1 MVLKF
6 LGRLPVMEM
15 HQKQLKRMVLVL
27 VELQKLIS
35 SRIRQ
40 KLNTKE
46 HENVTAKMLKN
57 YSENCPPK
65 SSSRF
70 RSQLSFRNLIQRQA
84 SLLM

>member
-40 KLNTKE
+40 KLDSKE
-46 HENVTAKMLKN
+46 LTTATTKMLLIVKN
-57 YSENCPPK
+57 S
-65 SSSRF
+65 
-70 RSQLSFRNLIQRQA
+70 
-84 SLLM
+84 